1 MPTYNLMNTKTKE
14 EFEMFM
20 SYSDLEKYLEENKH
34 ITQQLSAPAI
44 VSGVAKKPDAG
55 FRDVLKRIKRENSR
69 GFKRSTVETF

>member
-20 SYSDLEKYLEENKH
+20 SYSDLEKYLAENPQV
-34 ITQQLSAPAI
+34 QQQVSAPAI
-44 VSGVAKKPDAG
+44 VSGIATKPDTG

-69 GFKRSTVETF
+69 GFKRSTVNTF

>member
-20 SYSDLEKYLEENKH
+20 SYSELEKYLAENPQV
-34 ITQQLSAPAI
+34 QQQVSAPAI
-44 VSGVAKKPDAG
+44 VSGIATKPDAG

-69 GFKRSTVETF
+69 GFKRSTVNTF